1 MQELGQNQK
10 SRVSSGAPNSGGQ
23 LVAEREDMEIVFVH
37 WRILKG
43 REEKFLDYWKT
54 GLPVNDRKGLVGE
67 FLSQPSGH
75 EKYNWITWDLRS
87 SSGETT
93 FINVGMW
100 ADPDEFHDQ
109 IGRYFNPVGGKL
121 CRSKQQQHIA
131 WENYI
136 LFLASIRSSFI
147 STVKLFYT
155 FLLNKMPN
163 LVRNQGWLRHQTGY
177 CLSVSKIQRRL

>member
-1 MQELGQNQK
+1 MQKLGEGQK
-10 SRVSSGAPNSGGQ
+10 CEFASSDANSTGD

-87 SSGETT
+87 SSEETT

-109 IGRYFNPVGGKL
+109 IGRYFNPAGGKL
-121 CRSKQQQHIA
+121 SF
-131 WENYI
+131 E
-136 LFLASIRSSFI
+136 FEIRKRALL
-147 STVKLFYT
+147 TPQCWRMGDWKLPT
-155 FLLNKMPN
+155 HDSEGVL
-163 LVRNQGWLRHQTGY
+163 
-177 CLSVSKIQRRL
+177 